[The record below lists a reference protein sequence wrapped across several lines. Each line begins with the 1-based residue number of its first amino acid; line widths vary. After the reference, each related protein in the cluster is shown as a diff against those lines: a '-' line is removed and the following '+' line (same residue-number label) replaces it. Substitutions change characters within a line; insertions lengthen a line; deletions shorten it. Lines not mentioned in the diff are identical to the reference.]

1 MIKASEAGGLVAVG
15 PLAVVALGVLGSP
28 LGMAGVPLE
37 MLDVLFGVP
46 LGKAGVPL
54 GKADL
59 SVVAAVSSP

>member
-1 MIKASEAGGLVAVG
+1 MIKVSEAGGLVVVG
-15 PLAVVALGVLGSP
+15 PLAVVALVVLGSS

-37 MLDVLFGVP
+37 MLGVLFGVP

-59 SVVAAVSSP
+59 LVVAAVSSP